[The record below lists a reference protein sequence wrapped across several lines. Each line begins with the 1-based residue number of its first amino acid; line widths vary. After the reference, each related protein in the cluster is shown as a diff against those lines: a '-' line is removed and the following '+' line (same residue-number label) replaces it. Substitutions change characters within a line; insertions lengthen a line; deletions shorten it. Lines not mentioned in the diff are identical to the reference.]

1 MKRFTDHLR
10 EGLSWKKSVVRH
22 RETGKP
28 LPVHKW
34 ESSDKR
40 FSIWKQKDSEF
51 HTLHDAE
58 HPKTN
63 FGHAKNI
70 KDLKIAAKYQLQSQI
85 SKELKEGFAPQ
96 IITPDNIMFYQ
107 VVYGSIA
114 ALWLAGIVSDL
125 PRTVG
130 NMWNNMKRKYKDDQE
145 ISKAMQTDF
154 AKLSDEILKNIPS
167 EWSSQRKTHLKK
179 LLNAAKTLSSATGE
193 DKKIEYGKLVR
204 EIQRYMSVHGSDKK
218 TTMKEGVEH
227 GDTPQPKPEY
237 FQKPFNISGK
247 IVQLNPVF
255 DVPVKTKSYRRI
267 RASIG
272 GRDGY
277 RPGEASPGQKAY
289 DAKMSVW
296 RWRVRIQTD
305 EGWMLMGYIGASD
318 RKEGLPPIRLGD
330 TVEVTNLKL
339 SQRTGGNQMTYADSW
354 VKGGY
359 TTYSDK
365 AVDYRSENFSRQ
377 LHGKVK
383 RKAV

>member
-1 MKRFTDHLR
+1 MKNFRSYFN
-10 EGLSWKKSVVRH
+10 EGSH
-22 RETGKP
+22 DFG
-28 LPVHKW
+28 
-34 ESSDKR
+34 
-40 FSIWKQKDSEF
+40 DSM
-51 HTLHDAE
+51 
-58 HPKTN
+58 KTN
-63 FGHAKNI
+63 H
-70 KDLKIAAKYQLQSQI
+70 QP

-130 NMWNNMKRKYKDDQE
+130 NMWNNAKRKYKDDQE

-218 TTMKEGVEH
+218 TTVKESVEH
-227 GDTPQPKPEY
+227 GNTPQPKPEY

-247 IVQLNPVF
+247 IVQLYPVF
-255 DVPVKTKSYRRI
+255 DIPVKTKKYIRI
-267 RASIG
+267 RDSIG
-272 GRDGY
+272 DREGFSPYVD
-277 RPGEASPGQKAY
+277 SPGQKAY
-289 DAKMSVW
+289 DIKMSVW

-305 EGWMLMGYIGASD
+305 EGWMLMGYIGTSD
-318 RKEGLPPIRLGD
+318 RKEGLPPIRMGD
-330 TVEVTNLKL
+330 TVEVTGIKL
-339 SQRTGGNQMTYADSW
+339 SRMTGGNQITRASSW

-359 TTYSDK
+359 TMSSDK
-365 AVDYRSENFSRQ
+365 PVDYRSDIFSRQ

>member
-1 MKRFTDHLR
+1 MKKFRSYLNEGSHDFKDFKDPWAVMSPEDRKEANRLTIKILKTMPGSPRQR
-10 EGLSWKKSVVRH
+10 ELQAKRDAILKKYGIGQKKTVK
-22 RETGKP
+22 EGM
-28 LPVHKW
+28 
-34 ESSDKR
+34 SD
-40 FSIWKQKDSEF
+40 SIEM
-51 HTLHDAE
+51 
-58 HPKTN
+58 
-63 FGHAKNI
+63 
-70 KDLKIAAKYQLQSQI
+70 
-85 SKELKEGFAPQ
+85 KEGFAPQ

-130 NMWNNMKRKYKDDQE
+130 NMWNNAKRKYKDDQE
-145 ISKAMQTDF
+145 TSKAMQTDF

-193 DKKIEYGKLVR
+193 DKKVEYGKLVR

-218 TTMKEGVEH
+218 TTVKEGVEQ

-237 FQKPFNISGK
+237 FRKPFNISGK
-247 IVQLNPVF
+247 IVQLHPVF
-255 DVPVKTKSYRRI
+255 DIPVKTKKYRNTRFRI
-267 RASIG
+267 G
-272 GRDGY
+272 ERDGKSPY
-277 RPGEASPGQKAY
+277 VDTPGQKAY

-305 EGWMLMGYIGASD
+305 EGWMLMGYIGTAD

-339 SQRTGGNQMTYADSW
+339 SQMTGGNQMTYADSW

-365 AVDYRSENFSRQ
+365 AVDYRSEIFSRQ